1 MMASASSKEDGTSL
15 SFDELEGDVLEVEL
29 ASEGVG
35 EGVRDVDD
43 DVDVDTR
50 RRDHECCGTLKRWH

>member
-1 MMASASSKEDGTSL
+1 MSTTASASSKEAHGTSV
-15 SFDELEGDVLEVEL
+15 SFDDELLLLLVALEREP

-35 EGVRDVDD
+35 EGVRDVDE

-50 RRDHECCGTLKRWH
+50 RA